1 MLDPSNTFWM
11 YDFDDELMPFAGDM
25 CHKPTDAE
33 WKELEEALCILNE
46 KTAVDKPSYLA
57 RFKNKYLPIKVK
69 IDDLNGQPSREEERH
84 QFLQML
90 WDYADQRDKRRSSV
104 DNTIDCVK

>member
-1 MLDPSNTFWM
+1 M
-11 YDFDDELMPFAGDM
+11 YDFDDKLMPFAGDV

-33 WKELEEALCILNE
+33 WKELEDALRLLNE
-46 KTAVDKPSYLA
+46 KTAVDKLSYLA

-69 IDDLNGQPSREEERH
+69 IEDLEGQPSRKEEYR

-90 WDYADQRDKRRSSV
+90 WDYADQRDK
-104 DNTIDCVK
+104 K